1 MKSKPSPAFV
11 GALSLNA
18 PAQPANDELLI
29 TQVELLA
36 TILSLHDRLFR
47 LGAMHDSPCFA
58 CGYDGPGYYQPETH
72 PCATLHHKLAQLR
85 R

>member
-1 MKSKPSPAFV
+1 MKPKPSPAFV

-18 PAQPANDELLI
+18 PAQPASGVLFEPDEL
-29 TQVELLA
+29 QE
-36 TILSLHDRLFR
+36 TILRLHDRLFR

-58 CGYDGPGYYQPETH
+58 CGYNGAGYYQPDTH
-72 PCATLHHKLAQLR
+72 PCATLHHKLAQSR